1 MEDGS
6 ETGDRLDSGESWVGD
21 AGYINIQGFPLLA
34 RKLDQFMFYT
44 PKILVIMPSR
54 SSLLLGLL
62 GSTAVAAAEETVLGA
77 YILARHGDR
86 TPKSNPPAELTE
98 LGYSQTYM
106 TGSYY
111 RSRYLSENST
121 LQIWGISPDVIVPA
135 QVAASAPNDEVLQKS
150 ATAFFQGLY
159 PPVGG
164 DVASATL
171 RNGEKVEAPMDGYQL
186 VYVEQAE
193 HGKDSENT
201 MWLQGT
207 SDCHNAKVSS
217 NSYFTSESF
226 EEMLESTEEFYESLV
241 PMLENTFP
249 PEDISFRNAYMVF
262 DALNVAN
269 IHNSSF
275 PSDELLT
282 EETFA
287 QLQYLANTYE
297 FNLAWNESEPIRA
310 IAGSTLAT
318 DILTA
323 LTSFVDSQ
331 GKKGSKLN
339 VQFGAYAN
347 FMAFF
352 GLAQL
357 PKANVDFTGI
367 PDYAS
372 SMAFELVTESEDE
385 FPAAKDISVRFLF
398 HNGTIEGSDAESKP
412 TAFPLFGQ
420 SETVLPWSEFVL
432 GMKEIGVPTDQA
444 EWCEMCGS
452 TSGEC
457 AAIDGDAVTAS
468 TENGISRPV
477 AGVIGALVTL
487 AVVLGVQALVLLAGG
502 FRLVRKSKV
511 VPQMQF
517 EKQMSVSTASV

>member
-1 MEDGS
+1 
-6 ETGDRLDSGESWVGD
+6 
-21 AGYINIQGFPLLA
+21 
-34 RKLDQFMFYT
+34 
-44 PKILVIMPSR
+44 MPSR
-54 SSLLLGLL
+54 SSLLIALL
-62 GSTAVAAAEETVLGA
+62 GSAAITSAEETVLGA
-77 YILARHGDR
+77 YIFARHGDR

-98 LGYSQTYM
+98 LGYSQVYT

-111 RSRYLSENST
+111 RSRYVSDNST
-121 LQIWGISPDVIVPA
+121 LQIRGISPDVIVPA
-135 QVAASAPNDEVLQKS
+135 QVAASAPDDEVLQKS

-164 DVASATL
+164 DMASATL
-171 RNGEKVEAPMDGYQL
+171 RNGEKVEAPMNGYQL
-186 VYVEQAE
+186 VYVEQSE

-201 MWLQGT
+201 LWLQGT
-207 SDCHNAKVSS
+207 SDCYNAKVSS
-217 NSYFTSESF
+217 NSYFSSGPF
-226 EEMLESTEEFYESLV
+226 KDMLESTEGFYESLV
-241 PMLENTFP
+241 PMLEDTFP

-282 EETFA
+282 AETLA

-318 DILTA
+318 NILNA
-323 LTSFVDSQ
+323 LTSFVDSK
-331 GKKGSKLN
+331 GKKGPKLN

-357 PKANVDFTGI
+357 PKAGVDFTGI

-372 SMAFELVTESEDE
+372 SMVFELVTESEDE

-398 HNGTIEGSDAESKP
+398 HNGTIEESDKP
-412 TAFPLFGQ
+412 TAFPLFGK
-420 SETVLPWSEFVL
+420 SETVLPWSDFVSS
-432 GMKEIGVPTDQA
+432 MKEIGLPSTQG
-444 EWCEMCGS
+444 EWCDMCGN
-452 TSGEC
+452 TSGDC
-457 AAIDGDAVTAS
+457 SANAMATFVGG
-468 TENGISRPV
+468 GISRPV
-477 AGVIGALVTL
+477 AGVIGAMVAL
-487 AVVLGVQALVLLAGG
+487 AFVLGTQALVMLVGG

-511 VPQMQF
+511 VPEMQYG
-517 EKQMSVSTASV
+517 KQMSVSTASV